1 MEEHI
6 MTANFEVMT
15 LSEML
20 EDVPGVLNVKQ
31 DLEDDTK
38 ATVEMKDTTV
48 SKGYLTLMLKASDVD
63 IEHNEE
69 GGTIRMSGRQDRILR
84 HVSPKMVSH

>member
-1 MEEHI
+1 MN
-6 MTANFEVMT
+6 ANFEIMT

-20 EDVPGVLNVKQ
+20 EDVPGVLKVQ
-31 DLEDDTK
+31 ADSEDNTV
-38 ATVEMKDTTV
+38 ATVEMKETTV

-63 IEHNEE
+63 STHNEST
-69 GGTIRMSGRQDRILR
+69 GTIKMSGRQDRILR